1 MIQNLTYIHTSNN
14 SMTYNKKNK
23 SFYQTRLWWLKTT
36 VEIGLFNSTKESL
49 CYVSSIENLDSNNLA
64 FHYHC
69 IIAAKYNS
77 QPKDSL
83 GTYQE

>member
-1 MIQNLTYIHTSNN
+1 M
-14 SMTYNKKNK
+14 MYNKKNN
-23 SFYQTRLWWLKTT
+23 SFYQTRLWGLKTK
-36 VEIGLFNSTKESL
+36 VAIALFNSTKESL
-49 CYVSSIENLDSNNLA
+49 CYVSFIEKIDSNNLV